1 MWLIT
6 FECDLLEHDFRLSE
20 VRRTGVLVVAIDCCP
35 HVYIVYIL
43 PVLLLSPVLPFSSS
57 LLSPQHSSYDGDDV
71 HCNDQTKFQRLVE
84 ALPCRTGTT
93 R

>member
-35 HVYIVYIL
+35 HVYIVLHITSTITVASITIFFIFTITPAFFL
-43 PVLLLSPVLPFSSS
+43 
-57 LLSPQHSSYDGDDV
+57 
-71 HCNDQTKFQRLVE
+71 
-84 ALPCRTGTT
+84 
-93 R
+93 